1 MKEKIKYY
9 FWRYLISIFV
19 GTFVLALVDFLNKKD
34 YWINGDSIIFFLVL
48 ILLDNTWF
56 KGDGKG

>member
-56 KGDGKG
+56 KVDGKD

>member
-9 FWRYLISIFV
+9 FWRYFISIIV

-56 KGDGKG
+56 KEDGKG